1 MSNLSL
7 ENLEYLASLKA
18 LLKLND
24 LTREQ
29 SQMSSRLLG
38 KTNPMT
44 IGSSI
49 FVPATQ
55 GFVPSSPFRRALAVP
70 PVLRNLNVTPSVAQ
84 VAEAIQR
91 LQPTLPSTSEGTSIR
106 NHFSP
111 PKLRQEYPKSSTRLL
126 HPRFVNAYNL
136 AQPLPSKGLPSPL
149 PHPVA
154 PAPESSVSSAIETKK
169 IPERNVSEHSERVT
183 PPLESGDP
191 DIRVDKVQAALRSKH
206 QRGKKRSD
214 LNHMERLELTRT
226 RNREHAKST
235 RLRKK
240 ARYEEL
246 VLCEEQLNSLLK
258 SKNLQKER
266 LQCFQQFLSARQD
279 MLNSV
284 NVSAHQSHEK
294 SYRNCTLSLNGI
306 INDPVRFRFLVRD
319 GADTDNDFTSSISR
333 MRSWDQQLRLRI
345 FEPEVDAFPSP
356 STPTGSPLEHACKES
371 ATVSSSS
378 IFSYE
383 IEDGTEGFA
392 VSDNGIGYAHVDL
405 VLYKTMEKHSSRS
418 PTQASRRNRSVSD
431 PSIGYR
437 PSVSS
442 WTRERSVL
450 MTLAL
455 RVRFEDAPSNRL
467 SSVSWTVLRDC
478 LVSRGKEQPRRRSC
492 SPSLIARAPV
502 AIPAAFPSVVSLCD
516 HSQKRA

>member
-214 LNHMERLELTRT
+214 LNHVERLELTRT

-235 RLRKK
+235 RYVRVNGTVCSARVLLADLSSHHFACFSSFVQTPEKGSLRRVSAVRGAAKFASEVKK
-240 ARYEEL
+240 PAKGTPAVLSTVFVGPSRYAKLCERQCSPEPREEL
-246 VLCEEQLNSLLK
+246 PKLHAVLEW
-258 SKNLQKER
+258 
-266 LQCFQQFLSARQD
+266 D
-279 MLNSV
+279 
-284 NVSAHQSHEK
+284 HQRSG
-294 SYRNCTLSLNGI
+294 SF
-306 INDPVRFRFLVRD
+306 PF
-319 GADTDNDFTSSISR
+319 SR
-333 MRSWDQQLRLRI
+333 
-345 FEPEVDAFPSP
+345 
-356 STPTGSPLEHACKES
+356 
-371 ATVSSSS
+371 
-378 IFSYE
+378 
-383 IEDGTEGFA
+383 
-392 VSDNGIGYAHVDL
+392 
-405 VLYKTMEKHSSRS
+405 
-418 PTQASRRNRSVSD
+418 
-431 PSIGYR
+431 
-437 PSVSS
+437 
-442 WTRERSVL
+442 
-450 MTLAL
+450 
-455 RVRFEDAPSNRL
+455 
-467 SSVSWTVLRDC
+467 
-478 LVSRGKEQPRRRSC
+478 
-492 SPSLIARAPV
+492 
-502 AIPAAFPSVVSLCD
+502 
-516 HSQKRA
+516 